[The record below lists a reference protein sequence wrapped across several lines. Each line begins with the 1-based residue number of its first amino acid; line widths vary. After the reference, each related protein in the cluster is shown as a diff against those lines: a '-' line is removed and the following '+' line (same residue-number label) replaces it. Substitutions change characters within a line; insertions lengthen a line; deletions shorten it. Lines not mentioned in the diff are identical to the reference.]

1 MELDEGCTLQWFGQK
16 IGDYFL
22 CWAVFHNEINKV
34 DVVSNKEVA
43 HIEMSCML
51 GTQQSA
57 ILLKED
63 GTLVVLM
70 EGGFI
75 QIKALG
81 MKKVVC
87 PKQEWHQIISC
98 DKFCLG

>member
-1 MELDEGCTLQWFGQK
+1 M
-16 IGDYFL
+16 
-22 CWAVFHNEINKV
+22 V

-43 HIEMSCML
+43 YIEMSCML

-75 QIKALG
+75 QIKA
-81 MKKVVC
+81 
-87 PKQEWHQIISC
+87 
-98 DKFCLG
+98 